1 MRIAA
6 ESSVKD
12 VVERYPIT
20 GAVFIQ
26 AGPLYVNQPREL
38 YLRFPD
44 LSVAEFAQRNGSD
57 LAALLKQLDALAESE
72 EAARAS
78 AGGTRPAGGAGG
90 RGGFSLT
97 IGYTGSYRPEEDS
110 VPERISVVAVQAA
123 RGPE

>member
-12 VVERYPIT
+12 VVERYPST
-20 GAVFIQ
+20 GPVFVQ
-26 AGPLYVNQPREL
+26 AGPLYVNPPHEL
-38 YLRFPD
+38 YVRFPD
-44 LSVAEFAQRNGSD
+44 LSVSEFAQRNGSD
-57 LAALLKQLDALAESE
+57 LAALLKQLNALAESE
-72 EAARAS
+72 EATRAT
-78 AGGTRPAGGAGG
+78 AGGPRPSDRAGG